1 MKLSHVQGRFIQFIK
16 SVPYFNALQLPT
28 DQNTHDYQ
36 LRVFVPRT
44 TQNKTK
50 ILLLVSLISECIIA

>member
-16 SVPYFNALQLPT
+16 TVPYFNALQLPT
-28 DQNTHDYQ
+28 DHDYQ

-50 ILLLVSLISECIIA
+50 ILLLVSLISEYIIA